1 MKKIFLY
8 LAIFSS
14 CLHGIPS
21 QGIQDN
27 AETAGSQALPVTKI
41 SIFSSGLAYYEHN
54 GALNGAAVIR
64 LPFKENAVNDALMS
78 LVLNDPAS
86 ASPSVSY
93 QSPNTLF
100 QTLRSLKIDLSDE
113 ADMAGILRKLRGAE
127 VEISAPSSVIGKIM
141 GVEYR
146 SRSSPSGIVTDEQW
160 LSLYTEQGIRRFGF
174 SEIIAIKF
182 KDSAIEADL
191 KRALDLIAGS
201 RNNDSRDLTIQLPGT
216 GSRRVS
222 LSYVIPSPVWK
233 VSYRLDLGSGNAKP
247 RLQGWAIV
255 DNDGDIDWNK
265 VELSL
270 VAGRPASFIQNLY
283 PPYYVYRPTLPLAI
297 AGTAGAVTHDQGYIA
312 GAPPA
317 PRPESAV
324 SAARA
329 RSPEGPAGVDR
340 DSGVEREYL
349 FYDADREKAAAGVI
363 GTTISGAAAVAAG
376 EQFEFTIK
384 NPVSVARQM
393 SAMLPLTDASVDA
406 RKLLIFSGSGP
417 VNRNQNPRLGA
428 ELTNTS
434 GIKLPAGPI
443 TVYDGGTYAG
453 DALSDFWNEGEKR
466 LISYGEDLSVI
477 GSVMNNSS
485 NKFSS
490 VTISGGVMTI
500 NISQEYLRTYT
511 FKNNAA
517 QDKLLI
523 IEHPKNHGNT
533 LDSPKADEETPT
545 SYRFT
550 VTLPA
555 SGELSVNIREFRP
568 TMERVT
574 LAQLR
579 PESFLSYTRNQ
590 EFPANVREA
599 LQQAVNLRSA
609 LNASQAA
616 VTDAEKQRTG
626 FVSEQDRIR
635 KNLEAAGGTTQQG
648 QEYLKRLIS
657 LDDSIDKIDAELQ
670 KLRENVKAAQKA
682 YEDYLGNL
690 KL

>member
-1 MKKIFLY
+1 MRKQILC
-8 LAIFSS
+8 LAICCF
-14 CLHGIPS
+14 CLQGIFS

-27 AETAGSQALPVTKI
+27 AGTASQTLPVTKI
-41 SIFSSGLAYYEHN
+41 SIYSSGLAYYEHN
-54 GALNGAAVIR
+54 GALNDKAVIR
-64 LPFKENAVNDALMS
+64 LPFKENAINDALMS
-78 LVLNDPAS
+78 LVLNDSAS

-113 ADMAGILRKLRGAE
+113 ADMAGILRKLRGTE
-127 VEISAPSSVIGKIM
+127 VEISAPSPVSGRIM

-146 SRSSPSGIVTDEQW
+146 SQFSPVGVEISDPW
-160 LSLYTEQGIRRFGF
+160 MSLYTAQGIKMFKF
-174 SEIIAIKF
+174 AEINAIVF
-182 KDSAIEADL
+182 KDPAIEADL

-201 RNNDSRDLTIQLPGT
+201 RNIDSRDLTINLPGT
-216 GSRRVS
+216 GSRKVS
-222 LSYVIPSPVWK
+222 LSYVIPSPMWK
-233 VSYRLDLGSGNAKP
+233 VSYRLDLGSGNSKP

-255 DNDGDIDWNK
+255 DNDGDTDWDK

-283 PPYYVYRPTLPLAI
+283 PPYYVFRPVLPLSI
-297 AGTAGAVTHDQGYIA
+297 AGTADAVTHDQGFA
-312 GAPPA
+312 PAAPPV
-317 PRPESAV
+317 PRPESSP

-329 RSPEGPAGVDR
+329 RSPEGPAGVEGR
-340 DSGVEREYL
+340 AFA
-349 FYDADREKAAAGVI
+349 FYDMDAEKASAGGVLE
-363 GTTISGAAAVAAG
+363 TNISGAAAAAAG

-384 NPVSVARQM
+384 TPVSIARRM
-393 SAMLPLTDASVDA
+393 SAMLPLTDAFVEA

-417 VNRNQNPRLGA
+417 INRNQNPRLGA

-453 DALSDFWNEGEKR
+453 DALIEFWNEGEKR
-466 LISYGEDLSVI
+466 FISYGEDLSVI
-477 GSVMNNSS
+477 GAVMNGISS
-485 NKFSS
+485 TFSS

-500 NISQEYLRTYT
+500 NRSQEYLRTYT

-517 QDKLLI
+517 QEKLLI
-523 IEHPKNHGNT
+523 IEHPRNQETT
-533 LDSPKADEETPT
+533 LASPKADEETPAL
-545 SYRFT
+545 YRFT

-555 SGELSVNIREFRP
+555 KGELRVPVRESRP
-568 TMERVT
+568 IMERIT
-574 LAQLR
+574 LLQLR
-579 PESFLSYTRNQ
+579 PEAFLSYASSQ
-590 EFPANVREA
+590 ELPANVKEA

-609 LNASQAA
+609 VNASQTA
-616 VTDAEKQRTG
+616 VTEAERQRTG

-635 KNLEAAGGTTQQG
+635 KNLEAAGGQTQQG

-657 LDDSIDKIDAELQ
+657 LDDSIDRIDKELQ
-670 KLRENVKAAQKA
+670 TLRENARTAQKA

-690 KL
+690 KIGTRD